1 MKIKVGM
8 DGPWYH
14 IVSDVFI
21 FIDVTVAAPVAV
33 LPVAHVDEVHLVVL
47 RPHDVAHGPTQ
58 RSPRLH
64 AAQPPVPDTHA
75 DQLRA
80 RRHAVLLGGVGKI
93 SYLTVWIK

>member
-1 MKIKVGM
+1 MQHVRTM
-8 DGPWYH
+8 
-14 IVSDVFI
+14 I
-21 FIDVTVAAPVAV
+21 FNFYFVIDVTVAAPVAV

-93 SYLTVWIK
+93 SYGTV